1 MKKTT
6 ITATPFGAALRL
18 EDEAM
23 EAAKFMVRHPSALL
37 GEDVFNSIKSSV
49 KMTVSSA
56 FAEIYSKVVENSG
69 WKSSFTLLDLSNPE
83 ESIPTIFTL
92 DDITIDGKYIRNQ
105 QLPKTLHNAWI
116 NLTPILGKRNTLG
129 GSYNGVTIKD
139 TPRLAALISRAVLC
153 MSYNDADVWLTSYD
167 SAILLDAFTF
177 TMTFPIKQLFNLD
190 VEEEKLVKTLF
201 AVYFAQLLHGTNDNL
216 DIPPILNR
224 CTWLGT
230 PREIMARL
238 DSVAEDRAALC
249 NIHKLEP
256 GQMTLETTCQ
266 LIAMHGPDRMKGF
279 SSATLVRY
287 MSRSAMERNSTI
299 MAMYYPPYFV
309 YMLLAA
315 MHGLKH
321 PIYSL
326 LLKFGD
332 MKKNLVKLESDIIHS
347 STVVG
352 VNR

>member
-6 ITATPFGAALRL
+6 ITATPFGMALRL

-23 EAAKFMVRHPSALL
+23 EAAKFMARHPSMLL
-37 GEDVFNSIKSSV
+37 GEDAFNSIKSSV

-83 ESIPTIFTL
+83 ESVPTIFTL
-92 DDITIDGKYIRNQ
+92 DDITIDGKYVHAQ
-105 QLPKTLHNAWI
+105 QLPKAYQNAWI
-116 NLTPILGKRNTLG
+116 NLTPILGKRNAKD
-129 GSYNGVTIKD
+129 SYNCLPIKD

-153 MSYNDADVWLTSYD
+153 MSYNDSDNWLNSYD
-167 SAILLDAFTF
+167 SAILLDAYTF
-177 TMTFPIKQLFNLD
+177 TLTFPIKQMFNLD
-190 VEEEKLVKTLF
+190 LEEEKLVRTLF
-201 AVYFAQLLHGTNDNL
+201 AVYFAQLLQSPFDNL
-216 DIPPILNR
+216 ELPPILNR
-224 CTWLGT
+224 CGWLGT
-230 PREIMARL
+230 PREIMERL
-238 DSVAEDRAALC
+238 DKVSEDRIALE
-249 NIHKLEP
+249 KEMRLEA
-256 GQMTLETTCQ
+256 GQVNLDLVCR
-266 LIAMHGPDRMKGF
+266 LIAKHGPDRM
-279 SSATLVRY
+279 SSFNSSVLVRF
-287 MSRSAMERNSTI
+287 MSRSAMERNATI

-315 MHGLKH
+315 IHGLKH

-326 LLKFGD
+326 LMKFGD
-332 MKKNLVKLESDIIHS
+332 MKRNLIKLEQDIIHS